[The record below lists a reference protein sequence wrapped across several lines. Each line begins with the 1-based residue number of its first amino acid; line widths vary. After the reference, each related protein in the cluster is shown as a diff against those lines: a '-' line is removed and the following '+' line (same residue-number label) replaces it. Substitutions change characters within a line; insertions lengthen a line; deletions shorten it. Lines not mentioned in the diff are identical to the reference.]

1 MLRSLFSGTSGL
13 RVHQLWLDVV
23 GSNISNVNT
32 TGYKD
37 TRTSFKEA
45 IQQTLR
51 GASAPGTNIG
61 GVNAQQVGLGSSS
74 GSIDSNFNQGNLE
87 TTSRRG
93 DLAIEGNGLFILR
106 RGTENV
112 YTRNGAFEI
121 DADGNLVSLTT
132 GLRVQG
138 WNADNRGVI
147 DPSQALQD
155 LIIPIGG
162 LTLSRATT
170 SVQYLG
176 NLDAEAIGYAQTQEG
191 AGSALPGLRGAATF
205 GVTIGGTTTSVDVEI
220 PGLGTLPTAGGAY
233 TQSPCTVD
241 YSHFVGGST
250 YDFTVTSGA
259 AGGTSAA
266 VSITVPAGGFADVA
280 AFVAAWNDP
289 ANWSAGVGPA
299 NVRAVLE
306 DLAAGT
312 VRYYDVTGSGS
323 GASSQF
329 TVTSAAVPPVPA
341 DVTALGLQ
349 SGVPVTY
356 GASSTPD
363 SEYNALVFADSL
375 NSAGLPITASTDGTG
390 GIQIV
395 SSVPG
400 VAGNFTLAD
409 QTGSAIA
416 DYFGSSSVN
425 GGVDVARSSVVVY
438 DSLGVAHTVDVEFS
452 RIGSSRQWEWT
463 ATDESGSTV
472 GSGSL
477 NFSSDGQ
484 PLTPTG
490 VIQLTLTNPQAT
502 SPQIITLHFDNV
514 QQFAGQS
521 TAQVANQDGVA
532 PGTLQTF
539 SVSQDG
545 VIVGEFSNGLSQ
557 AVGQVALATFQNNG
571 GLVRLGSTLF
581 RETVNSGAAQ
591 VGTAGSAQRGTIQGG
606 TLEASNVDLADQFTK
621 LIIAERGF
629 QANSRIMTTSDE
641 ILQELVNLKR

>member
-1 MLRSLFSGTSGL
+1 VLRSLFSGTSGL

-23 GSNISNVNT
+23 GGNISNVNT

-37 TRTSFKEA
+37 TRTSFKES

-51 GASAPGTNIG
+51 GASAPSANIG
-61 GVNAQQVGLGSSS
+61 GVNAQQVGLGSAS
-74 GSIDSNFNQGNLE
+74 GSIDSNFTQGNLE

-106 RGTENV
+106 RGSEDV

-138 WNADNRGVI
+138 WNADNVGVV
-147 DPSQALQD
+147 DNSQALED

-170 SVQYLG
+170 SVEYLG
-176 NLDAEAIGYAQTQEG
+176 NLDAEAIGYAQTLEG
-191 AGSALPGLRGAATF
+191 LGSALPGLRAAATY

-241 YSHFVGGST
+241 YSYFTGGST

-266 VSITVPAGGFADVA
+266 VSITVPAGGFADAA
-280 AFVAAWNDP
+280 AFVAAWNNP

-299 NVRAVLE
+299 NVRAVVE

-312 VRYYDVTGSGS
+312 VRYYDVTGSGP

-329 TVTSAAVPPVPA
+329 TVTSAAAIPVPA

-349 SGVPVTY
+349 SGVPVSY
-356 GASSTPD
+356 GASATPD

-375 NSAGLPITASTDGTG
+375 NSAGLTIGATTDGTG

-395 SSVPG
+395 SSTPG

-416 DYFGSSSVN
+416 DYFGSSSVD

-438 DSLGVAHTVDVEFS
+438 DSLGVPHTIDLEFS
-452 RIGSSRQWEWT
+452 RIGSTRQWEWT
-463 ATDESGSTV
+463 ATDEDGAGV

-490 VIQLTLTNPQAT
+490 VVQLTLTNPQAT
-502 SPQIITLHFDNV
+502 SPQIVTLHFDNV
-514 QQFAGQS
+514 QQFAGES